1 MLQIDANSEFGA
13 RVARRLA
20 SEPIIWL
27 TTVGADLTAQPVP
40 VWFWWDGQTALIYS
54 KQGTPKLR
62 NIARSPRVALHFNN
76 NDDGGDIV
84 VFAGTAQIDQGAPA
98 LSEVAAYIEKY
109 AARIAR
115 MGQTAAYFAQEY
127 SVAIHVT
134 PTGLRG
140 F

>member
-13 RVARRLA
+13 QVARRLA

-27 TTVGADLTAQPVP
+27 TTVGADLTPQPVP
-40 VWFWWDGQTALIYS
+40 VWFWWDGQTAPIYS
-54 KQGTPKLR
+54 KPGTPKLR
-62 NIARSPRVALHFNN
+62 NIARSPR
-76 NDDGGDIV
+76 G
-84 VFAGTAQIDQGAPA
+84 PA
-98 LSEVAAYIEKY
+98 LQQQRRWRRYCGVCRHGPDRAGRAGAERGGRVHREIRRA
-109 AARIAR
+109 IAR
-115 MGQTAAYFAQEY
+115 MGQTTAYFAQEY